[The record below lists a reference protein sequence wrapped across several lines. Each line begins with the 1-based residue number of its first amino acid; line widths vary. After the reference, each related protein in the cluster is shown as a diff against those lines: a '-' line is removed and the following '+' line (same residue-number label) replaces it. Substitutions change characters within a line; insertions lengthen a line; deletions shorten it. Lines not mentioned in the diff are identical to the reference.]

1 MSYFFS
7 TQLYSKTP
15 IETLEPRLSR
25 YLVWWLCINL
35 QFSIEGFYIQVQLSD
50 CDVWLTVCIQS
61 LNGNISLEISTFRV
75 NVPTIIIYF
84 TGYKGKPPIATYQA
98 QSSLFCD
105 EIKSITNFLELL
117 EGDNFLSPYFGGEIS
132 RRRNRIDQGLAI
144 IIMVHH

>member
-75 NVPTIIIYF
+75 NVPTF
-84 TGYKGKPPIATYQA
+84 TQHSPSEGRWSSVGKPATNQR
-98 QSSLFCD
+98 
-105 EIKSITNFLELL
+105 LE
-117 EGDNFLSPYFGGEIS
+117 SQS
-132 RRRNRIDQGLAI
+132 RRIMKHTENSIHLFVDEEGGCLQARLTPQLHLLARWLSQ
-144 IIMVHH
+144 